1 MTDFKNLFDIR
12 IYNYFLNHER
22 LADFLNVILFDG
34 QTILDTQDIIILDSN
49 SSGIFLSSGQTIKR
63 TRDHLLLVNL
73 NGQQCLI
80 GLEHQSYVDKGMF
93 QRIMEYD
100 YLSYLKQYHF
110 YEKNIH
116 ERINGVMT
124 LAIYYGERKWKY
136 ARNYKQMMNQS
147 IRHLRRYMNV
157 EFHPLVEMAKLDETR
172 FQNKDNQDLI
182 TGMKILYAK
191 KKVPEKFIVS
201 HEVACLLGT
210 LIHDERI
217 YQLIEKKKGATNM
230 SDHVLGIRKQG
241 RNEGK
246 NEERKPSNSGNA
258 HMRHSV
264 EHSRYIHEAAALER
278 LCRGQ
283 PAQPHSR
290 AHHCRLYP
298 HKTHALHFKPQDFGH
313 GHIHRLRIYLLCC
326 GKQADHC
333 RQCHSP
339 AIHIPGFYSHFF
351 CPVSGKTHPPVR
363 RSGGELHL
371 AGYCPVFL

>member
-34 QTILDTQDIIILDSN
+34 QTILDTQDIIILDYN
-49 SSGIFLSSGQTIKR
+49 SSGIFLSNDQTIKR
-63 TRDHLLLVNL
+63 TRDHLLLVSL

-100 YLSYLKQYHF
+100 YLSYLKQYHI

-124 LAIYYGERKWKY
+124 LAIYYGERKWNY
-136 ARNYKQMMNQS
+136 ARNCKQMMNRS

-182 TGMKILYAK
+182 TGLKILYAK
-191 KKVPEKFIVS
+191 KKIPEKFIVS

-230 SDHVLGIRKQG
+230 SDYVLGISRNAQRKG
-241 RNEGK
+241 RNEGIMTTLIK
-246 NEERKPSNSGNA
+246 QLNQKLGNLSKETIKEIKRSNKKQLNFLTLHIFDIEKEEDIK
-258 HMRHSV
+258 
-264 EHSRYIHEAAALER
+264 EI
-278 LCRGQ
+278 
-283 PAQPHSR
+283 
-290 AHHCRLYP
+290 
-298 HKTHALHFKPQDFGH
+298 LHQSF
-313 GHIHRLRIYLLCC
+313 
-326 GKQADHC
+326 
-333 RQCHSP
+333 
-339 AIHIPGFYSHFF
+339 
-351 CPVSGKTHPPVR
+351 
-363 RSGGELHL
+363 
-371 AGYCPVFL
+371 

>member
-100 YLSYLKQYHF
+100 YLSYLKQYHI
-110 YEKNIH
+110 YEKNTH
-116 ERINGVMT
+116 EKINGVMT

-230 SDHVLGIRKQG
+230 SDYVLGISRNAQRKG

-246 NEERKPSNSGNA
+246 RIGRNEGIMTTLIKQLNQKFGNL
-258 HMRHSV
+258 SKDKK
-264 EHSRYIHEAAALER
+264 ILLKKLNEAIR
-278 LCRGQ
+278 NN
-283 PAQPHSR
+283 
-290 AHHCRLYP
+290 
-298 HKTHALHFKPQDFGH
+298 
-313 GHIHRLRIYLLCC
+313 
-326 GKQADHC
+326 
-333 RQCHSP
+333 
-339 AIHIPGFYSHFF
+339 
-351 CPVSGKTHPPVR
+351 
-363 RSGGELHL
+363 
-371 AGYCPVFL
+371 

>member
-22 LADFLNVILFDG
+22 LADFLNIILFDG

-63 TRDHLLLVNL
+63 TRDHLLLVSL

-100 YLSYLKQYHF
+100 YLSYFKQYHI
-110 YEKNIH
+110 YEKNVH

-124 LAIYYGERKWKY
+124 LAIYYGERKWNY
-136 ARNYKQMMNQS
+136 ARSYKQMMNQS

-182 TGMKILYAK
+182 TGLKILYAK
-191 KKVPEKFIVS
+191 KKIPEKFIVS

-230 SDHVLGIRKQG
+230 SDYVLGISRNAQRKG
-241 RNEGK
+241 RNEGIMTTLIK
-246 NEERKPSNSGNA
+246 QLNQKLGNLSKETIKEIKRSNKKQLNSLTLHIFDIEKEEDIQK
-258 HMRHSV
+258 
-264 EHSRYIHEAAALER
+264 ILLE
-278 LCRGQ
+278 
-283 PAQPHSR
+283 
-290 AHHCRLYP
+290 
-298 HKTHALHFKPQDFGH
+298 K
-313 GHIHRLRIYLLCC
+313 
-326 GKQADHC
+326 
-333 RQCHSP
+333 
-339 AIHIPGFYSHFF
+339 
-351 CPVSGKTHPPVR
+351 
-363 RSGGELHL
+363 
-371 AGYCPVFL
+371 